1 MGSNQKTQANSNNGS
16 VFVVVPAYNESLQIK
31 PVLKKLVGLGY
42 RVVVI
47 DDCSRDGTL
56 KQCMEMP
63 VTTLHHVINL
73 GQGAA
78 LQTGIEYATQ
88 NGAQYIVTFDSDGQ
102 HKAEDIQRLIDSLET
117 HKADI
122 ALGSRFLGETV
133 GMKKSRGLVLKA
145 AIAFTNWATR
155 LKLTDT
161 HNGLRAF
168 RATCADQLC
177 MKQNG
182 MAHASEI
189 LSAIA
194 ENNLK
199 YIEVPTTV
207 TYTEYS
213 QNKGQ
218 SNLGAIDILFD
229 LVLKRL
235 LR

>member
-1 MGSNQKTQANSNNGS
+1 MSNNKKTQTNSNNNS
-16 VFVVVPAYNESLQIK
+16 VFIVVPAYNEGLQIK
-31 PVLKKLVGLGY
+31 SVLQELVELGY
-42 RVVVI
+42 SVVVV
-47 DDCSRDGTL
+47 DDCSGDDTL
-56 KQCMEMP
+56 AQCMTMP

-78 LQTGIEYATQ
+78 LQTGIEYAKQ
-88 NGAQYIVTFDSDGQ
+88 NGAKYMVTFDSDGQ
-102 HKAEDIQRLIDSLET
+102 HKAEDIKRLIDALEE
-117 HKADI
+117 HGADI
-122 ALGSRFLGETV
+122 ALGSRFLGEAV
-133 GMKKSRGLVLKA
+133 GMKRSRGLVLKA

-155 LKLTDT
+155 LDLTDT
-161 HNGLRAF
+161 HNVLRAF
-168 RATCADQLC
+168 RAECSALLR

-235 LR
+235 LP